1 MNRSMAMMAT
11 LFVAAVAL
19 VGSSARAT
27 VVYSENFTS
36 GTVPNLLTAPPL
48 SWSPSA
54 GSSPVIADA
63 DPLSAGGGNYANN
76 SSDGWGRAWKTGLS
90 AAISAETLGIRFTA
104 LVGVQDVA
112 GAPGGETSDVGLVTT
127 NVNVRRAKFQY
138 HQDDADSC
146 TAPALCGGW
155 EFLYNGTTIAN
166 FGGVFAGGSDAD
178 DSERFEFEIQADLE
192 PGVGITASV
201 TPVGGSITSMFIAD
215 GDLNAGWYDDID
227 AVRVAGGPNSPI
239 AVDDIN
245 IETIPE
251 PASLSLLAL
260 GAIALSARRRR

>member
-1 MNRSMAMMAT
+1 MNRSMAIMAT
-11 LFVAAVAL
+11 LFVAAFAL

-27 VVYSENFTS
+27 VVYSENFTT
-36 GTVPNLLTAPPL
+36 GTVGNALTDPPL

-54 GSSPVIADA
+54 GSFPVVDNA

-76 SSDGWGRAWKTGLS
+76 SSDGWGRAWKTGFS
-90 AAISAETLGIRFTA
+90 AAISAETVGIRFTA

-112 GAPGGETSDVGLVTT
+112 GAPVGETSDVGLVAGG
-127 NVNVRRAKFQY
+127 VNDRRAKFQY
-138 HQDDADSC
+138 HQDNSDSC
-146 TAPALCGGW
+146 TLPALCGGW
-155 EFLYNGTTIAN
+155 EFLYNNTTIAN

-178 DSERFEFEIQADLE
+178 DTERFEFELQADLV
-192 PGVGITASV
+192 PGVGMTASV
-201 TPVGGSITSMFIAD
+201 TPVGGSTTSMFIAD

-245 IETIPE
+245 IATIPE

-260 GAIALSARRRR
+260 GAIALSGRRRR